1 MQNYRVDVKLIRSN
15 PRQNRVC
22 YALPL
27 ANTPREAVLKVLDY
41 QQRERGEQ
49 VEVLGVVWGSKI
61 KSTLAER
68 QRPET
73 DLEVALLRLRKFN
86 WNPEGLDHEHL
97 RGDLDCKGCWEPP
110 SLCKSCGVGVM
121 HNEWGDENYDM
132 DYWLYTKCD
141 NCGESR

>member
-27 ANTPREAVLKVLDY
+27 ANTPREAVEKVLDY
-41 QQRERGEQ
+41 QQRECGEQ

-68 QRPET
+68 QR
-73 DLEVALLRLRKFN
+73 LSS
-86 WNPEGLDHEHL
+86 EGL
-97 RGDLDCKGCWEPP
+97 RW
-110 SLCKSCGVGVM
+110 
-121 HNEWGDENYDM
+121 
-132 DYWLYTKCD
+132 
-141 NCGESR
+141 